1 MKVTVIRSEKRSGRF
16 WQEVTAEEYG
26 VYNPKRKMIAISTN
40 QEKQTFIGFGGA
52 FTEAAAYTL
61 TETTLENQTAILR
74 AYFDPTEGLN
84 YTLGRVSI
92 HSCDF
97 SNASYTYVEEGDELL
112 STFSIEHETK
122 WVIPMIQQAQAYQK
136 QPLKI
141 LASPWSPP
149 AFMKTTNEM
158 TYGGSLKEAYA
169 PAWANYY
176 VRFIDAMNGYNI
188 PIWAISVQNEP
199 AAIQCW
205 ESCSYEAEQ
214 ERDFI
219 KYHLGPTLT
228 KSEYADTKI
237 IIWDHNRDILVE
249 RAATV
254 LSDPEAAKY
263 VWGTG
268 NHWYLSEDFNQL
280 SVLHYA
286 FPDKHLLFTE
296 GCVEL
301 TTIAENAEDD
311 NRVGSWENGERYG
324 RNIIGDFNNWSEGW
338 IDWNLLL
345 NEEGGPNHVSNFCEA
360 PIMLN
365 RPKDTVIYNPS
376 YYFIGHFSRFIQ
388 PGAKNVVLAHSAG
401 PSLFATAFKNPDQ
414 SIVCVIQNEG
424 WIEEIALVIDGEGMN
439 ITIPDHSITTVIFS
453 KN

>member
-1 MKVTVIRSEKRSGRF
+1 MKVTIIRSEKRSGHF
-16 WQEVTAEEYG
+16 WQEVRPEVFGT
-26 VYNPKRKMIAISTN
+26 YNPKRKMVVVSTD
-40 QEKQTFIGFGGA
+40 QEKQTFLGFGGA
-52 FTEAAAYTL
+52 FTEAAAYTFS
-61 TETTLENQTAILR
+61 ETTAENQNSILK
-74 AYFDPTEGLN
+74 AYFDPEDGLN
-84 YTLGRVSI
+84 YSLGRVSI

-97 SNASYTYVEEGDELL
+97 SLGSYTYIEEGDDTLK
-112 STFSIEHETK
+112 TFSIEHETK
-122 WVIPMIQQAQAYQK
+122 WVIPMIHRAQKYQL

-149 AFMKTTNEM
+149 AFMKTTNQM
-158 TYGGSLKEAYA
+158 KYGGELKAEYA
-169 PAWANYY
+169 STWAKYY
-176 VRFIDAMNGYNI
+176 VRFIEEMHKQDI

-199 AAIQCW
+199 AAVQCW

-219 KYHLGPTLT
+219 KNHLGPTIQ
-228 KSEYADTKI
+228 KSLFPDTKI

-249 RAATV
+249 RAASI
-254 LSDPEAAKY
+254 LSDPETAKY

-311 NRVGSWENGERYG
+311 NIVGSWENGERYG

-365 RPKDTVIYNPS
+365 RKKDAVVYNPS
-376 YYFIGHFSRFIQ
+376 FYFIGHFSRFIQ
-388 PGAKNVVLAHSAG
+388 PGAKNIVLTHNVG
-401 PSLFATAFKNPDQ
+401 NTLFATAFKNPDQ

-424 WIEEIALVIDGEGMN
+424 WIEEIALVVDGVGIN
-439 ITIPDHSITTVIFS
+439 VTIPDRSITTLIFS
-453 KN
+453 K